1 MSNRR
6 HRLHYVDLAPPPAG
20 AHSTRPQPYTKAD
33 LIVLGVAIFGLLM
46 CVLDVILWR
55 H

>member
-1 MSNRR
+1 VSKRS
-6 HRLHYVDLAPPPAG
+6 HRLHYVDLSPPPAG

-33 LIVLGVAIFGLLM
+33 LIVLLVAAFGILM
-46 CVLDVILWR
+46 CLVDVILWR